1 MEQEFISH
9 YRQIE
14 LEKMFK
20 ESSTQ
25 SDLKK
30 AINHMNLLNFAA
42 ASSGTKDNRLS
53 TLQSMNPHLTMY
65 RNSMNKS
72 VDVFTPIQVDTEVF
86 YSDEMFYYM
95 ADMLLLRGQ
104 FYLKSFNNYDKAVV
118 FFLKAESL
126 ALKLYESMNPAHI
139 RLLVKIRLMISRLY

>member
-42 ASSGTKDNRLS
+42 ASSATKDNRLS
-53 TLQSMNPHLTMY
+53 TLQSMNPRLTMY

-72 VDVFTPIQVDTEVF
+72 VDVFTPI
-86 YSDEMFYYM
+86 
-95 ADMLLLRGQ
+95 
-104 FYLKSFNNYDKAVV
+104 
-118 FFLKAESL
+118 
-126 ALKLYESMNPAHI
+126 
-139 RLLVKIRLMISRLY
+139 